1 VLDGRKVLLMNGAGV
16 VGPNSNYLL
25 ELQNSMTDQPDNPM
39 SNDSKAAAQGAA
51 AAERRERA
59 APADKT
65 RPKAMARRSK
75 TSDTGKLKI
84 GDDWNAIRIIA
95 LSQSNPLKAIAEFV
109 ENSIDAHAKAITIT
123 RGREHGEHY
132 LSIKDDGD
140 GVPRDEEGLPNFK
153 YVATHICDSIKRRLK
168 ADGAGTGL
176 QGEFGIGLLSF
187 WTVGDTLT
195 MTSAGADQRPY
206 QMTMSKGDSR
216 YSVTPRRVLFADRGT
231 ELRISPLLEGIR
243 TLSGEKIQW
252 FLASELRDRL
262 RNAKVRVY
270 VIDHL
275 ARKQYEV
282 EPRAYE
288 GRLLHQLPAVRT
300 PYGEAYAELYL
311 AQPDERC
318 RVALTRAGTRVI
330 EDLASLP
337 GLEGAPWSSRYLQ
350 GLVDVPFLN
359 LTPGTRSG
367 VIHDECY
374 AALLEALKPLETV
387 VNGLIE
393 AQERA
398 EEEQASQQ
406 SLRAIQR
413 AFREALLAL
422 PPEEYDWFDIQAR
435 ANGDVGGS
443 SRPGGAETALLQADA
458 ELGVGEPVAAD
469 PAQRQFFDY
478 AGPLFSVVVS
488 PAASTV
494 AVNERR
500 RFRALPRDRSR
511 RRVSD
516 DLSFAWEIVE
526 GEGALD
532 ATANQE
538 VEFAAT
544 ATPGLVRLRATVTQ
558 REIACSA
565 EALVTVTDSLDAAMN
580 PAVVNARG
588 LPGYTFERAAGALWR
603 SRFDAERNLIVVN
616 NGHRDFVFATRNRAL
631 QLRYLVRL
639 YVKEL
644 VLKNF
649 VGVSAE
655 QLLER
660 MIELSLYAEEKL
672 KAG

>member
-1 VLDGRKVLLMNGAGV
+1 
-16 VGPNSNYLL
+16 
-25 ELQNSMTDQPDNPM
+25 MTD
-39 SNDSKAAAQGAA
+39 
-51 AAERRERA
+51 AAEQRGPSQVRPRVN
-59 APADKT
+59 APPKPK
-65 RPKAMARRSK
+65 RPRGEKAPG
-75 TSDTGKLKI
+75 TGKLRI

-109 ENSIDAHAKAITIT
+109 ENSIDAHAATVTIT
-123 RGREHGEHY
+123 RGREQGAHY

-140 GVPRDEEGLPNFK
+140 GVPRDESGHPDFK
-153 YVATHICDSIKRRLK
+153 YVATHICDSIKRRLRTEGT
-168 ADGAGTGL
+168 GAGL

-195 MTSAGADQRPY
+195 MTSTGADQRAY
-206 QMTMSKGDSR
+206 QMTMSKGDAR
-216 YSVTPRRVLFADRGT
+216 YKVSPRRVLFGERGT
-231 ELRISPLLEGIR
+231 ELKISPLLEGIR
-243 TLSGEKIQW
+243 ALSGEKIQW

-262 RNAKVRVY
+262 RDAKVRVT
-270 VIDHL
+270 VVDKL

-288 GRLLHQLPAVRT
+288 GRLLHNLPAVRT
-300 PYGEAYAELYL
+300 AFGDAYAELYL
-311 AQPDERC
+311 APVAESC

-330 EDLASLP
+330 EDMATLS
-337 GLEGAPWSSRYLQ
+337 GLETGPWASRHLQ
-350 GLVDVPFLN
+350 GLIDAPFLN

-367 VIHDECY
+367 VIHDERY
-374 AALLEALKPLETV
+374 AALIEALAPLGAKV
-387 VNGLIE
+387 SALIE
-393 AQERA
+393 AQQKA

-435 ANGDVGGS
+435 GASGAAGS
-443 SRPGGAETALLQADA
+443 GRPGAREGFPDGEAV
-458 ELGVGEPVAAD
+458 ELGVAEPAIAL

-478 AGPLFSVVVS
+478 AGPLFSVVIS
-488 PAASTV
+488 PAAGTV
-494 AVNERR
+494 PVNEKR
-500 RFRALPRDRSR
+500 RFRVLPRDRSR
-511 RRVSD
+511 RTLTEE
-516 DLSFAWEIVE
+516 LSFAWEIVD
-526 GEGALD
+526 GEGSLET
-532 ATANQE
+532 TADQE
-538 VEFAAT
+538 VEYRAP
-544 ATPGLVRLRATVTQ
+544 ATPGLVRLRVTVRQHATS
-558 REIACSA
+558 CSA
-565 EALVTVTDSLDAAMN
+565 EALVTVTDSLEASLS
-580 PAVVNARG
+580 PAVVNTRG
-588 LPGYTFERAAGALWR
+588 LPGYTFEKAAGALWR

-649 VGVSAE
+649 VGASAE